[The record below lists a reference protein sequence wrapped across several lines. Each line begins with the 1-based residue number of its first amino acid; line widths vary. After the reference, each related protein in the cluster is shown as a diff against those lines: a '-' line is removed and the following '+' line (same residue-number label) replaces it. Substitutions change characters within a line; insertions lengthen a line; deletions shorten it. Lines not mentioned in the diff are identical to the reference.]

1 MKQEKYIGMD
11 VHQATISVA
20 VMESSGK
27 LVMECILET
36 KAATILEFLDG
47 LRGSLSVTFEEGT
60 SAAWLHDLLKPH
72 VTRLL
77 VCDPRKNAL
86 LKDGSKSDRIDARK
100 LAELLR
106 GNQLHPVYHG
116 EHGVRT
122 LKELARSYRT
132 LTQDVSRVMTRI
144 KALYRSWAIPC
155 SGTTVYAPRSRAEW
169 LAKIP
174 QPGVRLRAERL
185 YQQLDLLQPVRQEA
199 RRDVLSESRRH
210 PAVKLL
216 RQIPAIGPI
225 RAAMLVALLQT
236 PHRFRSK
243 RQLWAYSG
251 FAIETH
257 DSGEYRYVRGKLQRN
272 RERITVR
279 GLNGNH
285 NHDLKNLFKGAALSA
300 STRPGPLYDFYV
312 ALLEKGMRPDDG
324 ASHLGQKDCRDHLND
339 LEERSKFRRQKI
351 ASASRLSIS
360 GSRPFH
366 LRRFSGGR
374 RSVLETLGSR

>member
-1 MKQEKYIGMD
+1 
-11 VHQATISVA
+11 
-20 VMESSGK
+20 MESSGK

-174 QPGVRLRAERL
+174 QPGVRVRAERL

-312 ALLEKGMRPDDG
+312 ALLEKGMRPTM
-324 ASHLGQKDCRDHLND
+324 ARLTLAR
-339 LEERSKFRRQKI
+339 KI
-351 ASASRLSIS
+351 AAI
-360 GSRPFH
+360 
-366 LRRFSGGR
+366 
-374 RSVLETLGSR
+374 TLTIWKKGVGFDAKQLHGQAA

>member
-144 KALYRSWAIPC
+144 ESKHHAPSEEVRVLRPATAAISLSMP
-155 SGTTVYAPRSRAEW
+155 P
-169 LAKIP
+169 KI
-174 QPGVRLRAERL
+174 
-185 YQQLDLLQPVRQEA
+185 
-199 RRDVLSESRRH
+199 
-210 PAVKLL
+210 
-216 RQIPAIGPI
+216 
-225 RAAMLVALLQT
+225 
-236 PHRFRSK
+236 K
-243 RQLWAYSG
+243 RCTG
-251 FAIETH
+251 
-257 DSGEYRYVRGKLQRN
+257 
-272 RERITVR
+272 
-279 GLNGNH
+279 
-285 NHDLKNLFKGAALSA
+285 
-300 STRPGPLYDFYV
+300 
-312 ALLEKGMRPDDG
+312 
-324 ASHLGQKDCRDHLND
+324 
-339 LEERSKFRRQKI
+339 
-351 ASASRLSIS
+351 
-360 GSRPFH
+360 
-366 LRRFSGGR
+366 
-374 RSVLETLGSR
+374 